1 MGKRQFR
8 ISQKD
13 LVSKAGD
20 LQGQKVQVI
29 MEANRVITGVVQDL
43 SATELLVQD
52 ARFNLHRISPSHVR
66 EVVYD
71 RETLY

>member
-8 ISQKD
+8 VSQKD

-29 MEANRVITGVVQDL
+29 LEGNRVITGAIQDL

-52 ARFNLHRISPSHVR
+52 ARFNLHRISPAHVR

>member
-8 ISQKD
+8 VSQKD
-13 LVSKAGD
+13 LISKAGD

-29 MEANRVITGVVQDL
+29 LEENRVITGVIQDL

-52 ARFNLHRISPSHVR
+52 ARFNLHRISPDHVR

-71 RETLY
+71 QETLY

>member
-13 LVSKAGD
+13 LMSKASD

-29 MEANRVITGVVQDL
+29 LEENRVITGVVQDL
-43 SATELLVQD
+43 SDAELLIQD
-52 ARFNLHRISPSHVR
+52 ARFNLHRISPDHVR